1 MLETRNET
9 ARTMRDNA
17 KPVRLEMDDAT
28 ARRIR
33 QENAKRFAA
42 FTETINTK
50 GLWD

>member
-1 MLETRNET
+1 MLDTRNET

-17 KPVRLEMDDAT
+17 KPVRLEMDETT

-33 QENAKRFAA
+33 EENAKRFAA
-42 FTETINTK
+42 FAKTISTK